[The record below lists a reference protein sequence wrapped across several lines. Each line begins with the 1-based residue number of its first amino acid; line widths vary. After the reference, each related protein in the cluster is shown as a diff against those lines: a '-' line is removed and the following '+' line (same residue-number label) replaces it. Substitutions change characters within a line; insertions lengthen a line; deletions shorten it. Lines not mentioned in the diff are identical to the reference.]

1 MSRPWGKTPSSWNT
15 NEQYLN
21 VFWKIEGKN
30 KALSPALK
38 SPWCVFHLDY
48 TELCTAETE
57 VGKDVPGHHINLSP
71 LCGIFLH
78 SLPFILLLSFLLFFL
93 FSSFFSSYR
102 PAFFCSPEYLI
113 SLLCQDSSKRA
124 IKRLFQWKK
133 DFYLELVSVA
143 YSMFSSHLL
152 FLVTTLWVT
161 AGNLFSFPVLKPLR
175 ISP

>member
-1 MSRPWGKTPSSWNT
+1 MFSEKLKGKTRLWAQHWKVLGASSIWTTLNSVLRKQKLEKTYLVITSIRLRYVVFSYIPS
-15 NEQYLN
+15 
-21 VFWKIEGKN
+21 
-30 KALSPALK
+30 LSSSF
-38 SPWCVFHLDY
+38 SP
-48 TELCTAETE
+48 
-57 VGKDVPGHHINLSP
+57 
-71 LCGIFLH
+71 
-78 SLPFILLLSFLLFFL
+78 
-93 FSSFFSSYR
+93 SFFSSCS
-102 PAFFCSPEYLI
+102 PPSFLPIVLSFFCSLEYLT